1 MALMEISVVPLGT
14 ERSGVGDY
22 VAEIIKYLKNNNL
35 PHTLTDMGTVLEGDV
50 DQLLTVAKVLHELP
64 FQKDV
69 WRVVTHIS
77 IDDRRDKIVHLNDKI
92 KTITQRLS

>member
-14 ERSGVGDY
+14 GQPGVGEY
-22 VAEIIKYLKNNNL
+22 VADIIKYLKKNEI

-64 FQKDV
+64 FHKNV
-69 WRVVTHIS
+69 WRVVTHIT
-77 IDDRRDKIVHLNDKI
+77 IDDRRDKTVHLSDKI
-92 KTITQRLS
+92 RTVTQRLS